1 MVTELL
7 RLWLLEPPLTE
18 APPWAMAGAATA
30 GTAGEIGALPF
41 TGETEDD
48 FPCCTG
54 AEPPTATAGEG
65 VEEPVAMGADE
76 TAFLAVEAYDE
87 VDDALEEFAG
97 WLGIW
102 DCWETEVIGGTGV
115 ESRERGRV
123 VMGWA
128 EGGMTLSRRLGDF
141 FFLSGAPGIKPG
153 DSKRERHAVD
163 GRRSGEEVS
172 WSKLIASLVRRDG
185 PVLRRSYFFLSRG
198 IEGETVATREESE
211 AERSEGA
218 GSGDSVNIGDGVQAL
233 RDLLRG
239 RRRRRY

>member
-7 RLWLLEPPLTE
+7 RLWLLEPPLTDVL
-18 APPWAMAGAATA
+18 PCAMAGAATA

-65 VEEPVAMGADE
+65 VEEPVAMGGDE

-115 ESRERGRV
+115 ESHGGGGRV
-123 VMGWA
+123 VLGWA
-128 EGGMTLSRRLGDF
+128 ESGMTLSRQPGDF
-141 FFLSGAPGIKPG
+141 FSCRRAPVSNRATANVSDARWTDVGV
-153 DSKRERHAVD
+153 ER
-163 GRRSGEEVS
+163 R
-172 WSKLIASLVRRDG
+172 
-185 PVLRRSYFFLSRG
+185 
-198 IEGETVATREESE
+198 
-211 AERSEGA
+211 
-218 GSGDSVNIGDGVQAL
+218 
-233 RDLLRG
+233 
-239 RRRRRY
+239 

>member
-7 RLWLLEPPLTE
+7 RLWLLEPPLTD
-18 APPWAMAGAATA
+18 ALPCAMAGAATA

-65 VEEPVAMGADE
+65 VEEPVAMGGDE

-102 DCWETEVIGGTGV
+102 DCWETEVIGGAGV
-115 ESRERGRV
+115 ESHGGGRV
-123 VMGWA
+123 ISGWA
-128 EGGMTLSRRLGDF
+128 EGGMTLSRRPGDF
-141 FFLSGAPGIKPG
+141 FSSRRAPGIKPG
-153 DSKRERHAVD
+153 DSKRARRVVD
-163 GRRSGEEVS
+163 RCWSGEEVS
-172 WSKLIASLVRRDG
+172 WSKLIASLVRRDCLM
-185 PVLRRSYFFLSRG
+185 LRRS
-198 IEGETVATREESE
+198 
-211 AERSEGA
+211 
-218 GSGDSVNIGDGVQAL
+218 
-233 RDLLRG
+233 
-239 RRRRRY
+239 